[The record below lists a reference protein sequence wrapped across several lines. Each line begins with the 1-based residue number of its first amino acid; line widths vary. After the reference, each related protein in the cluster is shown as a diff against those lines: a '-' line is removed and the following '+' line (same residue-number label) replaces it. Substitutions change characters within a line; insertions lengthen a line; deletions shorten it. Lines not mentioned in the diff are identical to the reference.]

1 MANTILTNNGATF
14 IGTSM
19 SKSRE
24 KVITAQSQLASGLKN
39 PDPATNPSA
48 TAVSMGV
55 IGNVGISEVVLD
67 VVSQAASI
75 LQLAVGV
82 VQSDI
87 EILNR
92 MQDLAVRSSSATI
105 DDSNR
110 LQLDAEYQQLL
121 QQLDLNAKTTWGN
134 QILFDGQYSN
144 KNYQIGLQTTQV
156 LSVNLN
162 DLQIANVSMGLAN
175 TNITS
180 DINAASTLVKLGT
193 ALTYVLNELAQVAS
207 YRARLDAAGN
217 TMTIMNQNL
226 RSVLSTY
233 RDVDVAISLTEA
245 QRQNTLVD
253 AASAALQNNNTMFSK
268 LGRLIQS
275 SLNN

>member
-14 IGTSM
+14 IGASM
-19 SKSRE
+19 SKSRD
-24 KVITAQSQLASGLKN
+24 KLINAQSQLASGLKN
-39 PDPATNPSA
+39 PDPASNPSA

-55 IGNVGISEVVLD
+55 IGQVGVSEVVLD
-67 VVSQAASI
+67 VVTQAASI

-82 VQSDI
+82 IQSDI

-92 MQDLAVRSSSATI
+92 MQDLSVRSSSATI

-110 LQLDAEYQQLL
+110 LQLDAEYKQLL
-121 QQLDLNAKTTWGN
+121 AQIDLNASTTWGN
-134 QILFDGQYSN
+134 RNLFDGTYINQ
-144 KNYQIGLQTTQV
+144 NYQIGLKSSQV
-156 LSVNLN
+156 LTVNLG
-162 DLQIANVSMGLAN
+162 DLQASFSSMGLN
-175 TNITS
+175 GTKIDT
-180 DINAASTLVKLGT
+180 AADAST
-193 ALTYVLNELAQVAS
+193 ALTSIENALSYVLDQLAQVAS
-207 YRARLDAAGN
+207 YRSRLDAVGD

-233 RDVDVAISLTEA
+233 RDADVALSLTEA

-275 SLNN
+275 SLNS

>member
-14 IGTSM
+14 IGASM

-39 PDPATNPSA
+39 PDPASNPSA

-55 IGNVGISEVVLD
+55 IGQVGISEVVLD
-67 VVSQAASI
+67 VVTQAASI

-82 VQSDI
+82 IQSDI

-92 MQDLAVRSSSATI
+92 MQDLSVRSSSATI

-110 LQLDAEYQQLL
+110 RQLDAEYKQLL
-121 QQLDLNAKTTWGN
+121 AQIELNASTTWGN
-134 QILFDGQYSN
+134 QNLFDGSYINQ
-144 KNYQIGLQTTQV
+144 NYQIGLKSSQV
-156 LSVNLN
+156 LTVNLG
-162 DLQIANVSMGLAN
+162 DLRTAFNLMGLDN
-175 TNITS
+175 TNVGTAV
-180 DINAASTLVKLGT
+180 DAST
-193 ALTYVLNELAQVAS
+193 ALSSIENALAYVLDQLAQVAS
-207 YRARLDAAGN
+207 YRSRLDAVGD

-233 RDVDVAISLTEA
+233 RDADVALSLTEA

-275 SLNN
+275 SLNS

>member
-14 IGTSM
+14 IGASM

-24 KVITAQSQLASGLKN
+24 KLITAQSQLASGLKN

-48 TAVSMGV
+48 TSVSMGV
-55 IGNVGISEVVLD
+55 IGQVGISEVVLD

-82 VQSDI
+82 IQSDI

-110 LQLDAEYQQLL
+110 LQLDAEFQQLL
-121 QQLDLNAKTTWGN
+121 AQIDLNASTTWGN
-134 QILFDGQYSN
+134 QSLFDGTYTGRT
-144 KNYQIGLQTTQV
+144 YQIGLKSDQV
-156 LSVNLN
+156 LTVSLGNLQTAFSSMALNGSNVN
-162 DLQIANVSMGLAN
+162 
-175 TNITS
+175 TS
-180 DINAASTLVKLGT
+180 AAASATLSSIET
-193 ALTYVLNELAQVAS
+193 ALSYVLGQLAQVAS
-207 YRARLDAAGN
+207 YRSRLDAVGD

-233 RDVDVAISLTEA
+233 RDADVSLSLTEA

-253 AASAALQNNNTMFSK
+253 AASAALQNNNSMFSK

-275 SLNN
+275 SLNS

>member
-14 IGTSM
+14 IGASM
-19 SKSRE
+19 SKSRD

-55 IGNVGISEVVLD
+55 IGQVGVSEVVLD
-67 VVSQAASI
+67 VVTQAASI

-82 VQSDI
+82 IQSDI

-92 MQDLAVRSSSATI
+92 MQDLSVRSSSATI

-110 LQLDAEYQQLL
+110 LQLDAEYKQLL
-121 QQLDLNAKTTWGN
+121 AQIDLNASTTWGN
-134 QILFDGQYSN
+134 QNLFDGTYINQ
-144 KNYQIGLQTTQV
+144 NYQIGLKSSQV
-156 LSVNLN
+156 LTVNLG
-162 DLQIANVSMGLAN
+162 DLQASFASMGLNGTKIDTAADASA
-175 TNITS
+175 TLTS
-180 DINAASTLVKLGT
+180 IENALS
-193 ALTYVLNELAQVAS
+193 YVLDQLAQVAS
-207 YRARLDAAGN
+207 YRSRLDAVGD

-233 RDVDVAISLTEA
+233 RDADVALSLTEA

-275 SLNN
+275 SLNS

>member
-14 IGTSM
+14 IGASM
-19 SKSRE
+19 SNSRE

-55 IGNVGISEVVLD
+55 IGQVGISEVVLD
-67 VVSQAASI
+67 VVTQAASI

-82 VQSDI
+82 IQSDI

-92 MQDLAVRSSSATI
+92 MQDLSVRSSSATI
-105 DDSNR
+105 DDRNR
-110 LQLDAEYQQLL
+110 LQLDAEFQQLL
-121 QQLDLNAKTTWGN
+121 AQIDLNASTTWGDQN
-134 QILFDGQYSN
+134 LFDGTYTDQ
-144 KNYQIGLQTTQV
+144 NYQIGLKSSQV
-156 LSVNLN
+156 LTVNLGN
-162 DLQIANVSMGLAN
+162 LQADFASMGLNN
-175 TNITS
+175 TNINTAADASATLTS
-180 DINAASTLVKLGT
+180 IET
-193 ALTYVLNELAQVAS
+193 ALSYVLDQLAQVAS
-207 YRARLDAAGN
+207 YRSRLDAVGD

-233 RDVDVAISLTEA
+233 RDADVALSLTEA

-275 SLNN
+275 SLNS

>member
-14 IGTSM
+14 IGASM
-19 SKSRE
+19 SKSRD

-55 IGNVGISEVVLD
+55 IGQVGVSEVVLD
-67 VVSQAASI
+67 VVTQAASI

-82 VQSDI
+82 IQSDI

-92 MQDLAVRSSSATI
+92 MQDLSVRSSSATI

-110 LQLDAEYQQLL
+110 LQLDAEYKQLL
-121 QQLDLNAKTTWGN
+121 AQIDLNASTTWGN
-134 QILFDGQYSN
+134 QNLFDGTYINQ
-144 KNYQIGLQTTQV
+144 NYQIGLKSSQV
-156 LSVNLN
+156 LTVNLG
-162 DLQIANVSMGLAN
+162 DLQASFTSMGLNGTKIDTAA
-175 TNITS
+175 
-180 DINAASTLVKLGT
+180 DASTTLT
-193 ALTYVLNELAQVAS
+193 SIENALSYVLDQLAQVAS
-207 YRARLDAAGN
+207 YRSRLDAVGD

-233 RDVDVAISLTEA
+233 RDADVALSLTEA

-275 SLNN
+275 SLNS